1 MQDGAHF
8 NNKGVSS
15 IVPHEVYVNYAKASY
30 DALEDLRKNNPKAF
44 QDYISLVGFATLLS
58 NNITGPQVMLPS
70 FLSENYPLY
79 INTLGS
85 LNLQLVA
92 NFRARQKRVFGLD
105 TVTQAAPIAQ
115 PSTQLKPK
123 GVEVKEGIYVNQG
136 ALTKEEQLELFNYL
150 KPFLEEQAAKTNKG
164 KNASKMIGLSLRW
177 DYISNNPGITP
188 VDIPDVINPANRTKY
203 GYYVLSINGQPL
215 GQISDRF
222 REIIA
227 KATGLDMSMYDGAI
241 INLYD
246 NDSFISSHNDV
257 DESRSA
263 INYPVVGINLGGSG
277 NFSIE
282 SRDGSPMQLNLDAG
296 TAYVFGVNGVNREVF
311 HRTFP
316 TAQNSFLPE
325 LTTKLD
331 NKTYP
336 AGSYRV
342 TITMRRVMPIQGVAQ
357 PSTSVNPLVQAGV
370 KATDMAGNAAKDI
383 QMAAE
388 STQFIGFQSG
398 TATVSSTNKYKK
410 AWGDKANT
418 GTYSSNDVI
427 MVSGSG
433 LFRGVTEAQIRE
445 TLTNKYKPLLELAI
459 QAGASFRVGNQYA
472 KGNLSDKLIAQYL
485 KSKGYTEQNLPGYSR
500 WTLEKV
506 KPSQNDINN
515 LPNIE
520 PCGG

>member
-1 MQDGAHF
+1 
-8 NNKGVSS
+8 
-15 IVPHEVYVNYAKASY
+15 
-30 DALEDLRKNNPKAF
+30 
-44 QDYISLVGFATLLS
+44 
-58 NNITGPQVMLPS
+58 MLPS

-105 TVTQAAPIAQ
+105 AATQEAPVGQ

-150 KPFLEEQAAKTNKG
+150 KPYLESQAAKTNKG
-164 KNASKMIGLSLRW
+164 ASASKMIGLGLRW
-177 DYISNNPGITP
+177 DYKSNNTGRQA
-188 VDIPDVINPANRTKY
+188 VDIPDVINPANKTKY
-203 GYYVLSINGQPL
+203 GYYRESINGQPL
-215 GQISDRF
+215 ASITPRF
-222 REIIA
+222 KELMQ
-227 KATGLDMSMYDGAI
+227 KASGVDMSYYDGAI
-241 INLYD
+241 INLYEE
-246 NDSFISSHNDV
+246 NTFISSHNDV
-257 DESRSA
+257 DESSSA
-263 INYPVVGINLGGSG
+263 IGYPVIGVNLGGTG

-282 SRDGSPMQLNLDAG
+282 SRDGNPKELNLQAG
-296 TAYVFGVNGVNREVF
+296 TAYVFGVNGVNRGVF

-316 TAQNSFLPE
+316 KPQDSFLPA
-325 LTTKLD
+325 LTTQIDGK
-331 NKTYP
+331 NYE

-342 TITMRRVMPIQGVAQ
+342 TITMRRVMPLTSEMSTNPLVAAPTRPTQ
-357 PSTSVNPLVQAGV
+357 PSTNVNPLLQAGV
-370 KATDMAGNAAKDI
+370 KPTDMAGNAAKDI

-500 WTLEKV
+500 WTLEKI

-515 LPNIE
+515 LPDIK